1 MKLDIENL
9 ENSLFDLIDQVKV
22 IISEDFW
29 ENILM
34 NCTKNELFVLL
45 LLYRK
50 SDVNMTQI
58 AEYIGAP
65 LNTTTGIVGRMEKK
79 DMVRRV
85 RSEGDKRVVTI
96 VLTEFG
102 KKQVGD
108 ILGMFLQYGQM
119 VIKALSAEE
128 LTLMSSIIGKVV
140 SLLQNNK
147 LKSTTEE
154 KKIRKIVIE

>member
-1 MKLDIENL
+1 MENI
-9 ENSLFDLIDQVKV
+9 LFDLIDQVKV
-22 IISEDFW
+22 IISEDIW

-34 NCTKNELFVLL
+34 NCTKNELFVLM

-79 DMVRRV
+79 DMIRRV
-85 RSEGDKRVVTI
+85 RSESDKRVVTI

-102 KKQVGD
+102 RKQVGD
-108 ILGMFLQYGQM
+108 IFGMFLQYGQI
-119 VIKALSAEE
+119 VISTLSAEE
-128 LTLMSSIIGKVV
+128 LTLLSGVIGKVV
-140 SLLQNNK
+140 AILQNNK
-147 LKSTTEE
+147 PLSVATE
-154 KKIRKIVIE
+154 KKIRKIEIE

>member
-1 MKLDIENL
+1 MKLDINNL

-65 LNTTTGIVGRMEKK
+65 LNTTTGIVGRMEKR

-96 VLTEFG
+96 VLTDFG

-108 ILGMFLQYGQM
+108 ILGTFLQYGQM
-119 VIKALSAEE
+119 VISTLNAEE
-128 LTLMSSIIGKVV
+128 LTLMSSVIGKVV
-140 SLLQNNK
+140 GILQNNK
-147 LKSTTEE
+147 LMSTTTE

>member
-1 MKLDIENL
+1 M
-9 ENSLFDLIDQVKV
+9 LFR
-22 IISEDFW
+22 S
-29 ENILM
+29 
-34 NCTKNELFVLL
+34 
-45 LLYRK
+45 
-50 SDVNMTQI
+50 NMTQI

-65 LNTTTGIVGRMEKK
+65 LNTTTGIVGRMEKR

-108 ILGMFLQYGQM
+108 ILGTFLQYGQM
-119 VIKALSAEE
+119 VIKTLSGEE
-128 LTLMSSIIGKVV
+128 MSLMSGVIGKVV
-140 SLLQNNK
+140 SILQNNK

>member
-9 ENSLFDLIDQVKV
+9 ESSLFDLIDQFKV
-22 IISEDFW
+22 ILSEAFW

-85 RSEGDKRVVTI
+85 RHEGDKRVVTI
-96 VLTEFG
+96 VLTDFG

-108 ILGMFLQYGQM
+108 ILGMFLQYGQL
-119 VIKALSAEE
+119 VISSLSAEE
-128 LTLMSSIIGKVV
+128 LTLMSGVIGKVV
-140 SLLQNNK
+140 AILQNNK
-147 LKSTTEE
+147 RISVTPE
-154 KKIRKIVIE
+154 KKIRKIEIG

>member
-1 MKLDIENL
+1 MKLDIDNL

-22 IISEDFW
+22 IISEAFW

-65 LNTTTGIVGRMEKK
+65 LNTTTGIVGRMEKR
-79 DMVRRV
+79 DMIRRV

-96 VLTEFG
+96 VLTDIG

-108 ILGMFLQYGQM
+108 ILGTFLQYGQM
-119 VIKALSAEE
+119 VIKTLSAEE
-128 LTLMSSIIGKVV
+128 VSLMSGVIGKVV
-140 SLLQNNK
+140 GILQNNK
-147 LKSTTEE
+147 LMSTTAE
-154 KKIRKIVIE
+154 KKIRKIEIE

>member
-1 MKLDIENL
+1 MKLDIDNL

>member
-1 MKLDIENL
+1 LKLDIENL

-96 VLTEFG
+96 VLTDFG
-102 KKQVGD
+102 QKQVGD
-108 ILGMFLQYGQM
+108 ILGMFLKHGQM
-119 VIKALSAEE
+119 VISTLSAEE
-128 LTLMSSIIGKVV
+128 LTLMSGVIGKVV
-140 SLLQNNK
+140 AILQNSK
-147 LKSTTEE
+147 RISVTTE
-154 KKIRKIVIE
+154 KKIRKIEIG

>member
-22 IISEDFW
+22 IISEAFW

-65 LNTTTGIVGRMEKK
+65 LNTTTGIVGRMEKR

-108 ILGMFLQYGQM
+108 ILGTFLQYGQM
-119 VIKALSAEE
+119 VISTLSAEE
-128 LTLMSSIIGKVV
+128 MSLMSGVIGKVV
-140 SLLQNNK
+140 SILQNNK
-147 LKSTTEE
+147 LMSVPTD

>member
-1 MKLDIENL
+1 MKLDIDNL

-34 NCTKNELFVLL
+34 NCTKNELFILL
-45 LLYRK
+45 LIYRK

-96 VLTEFG
+96 VLTDFG

-128 LTLMSSIIGKVV
+128 MSLMSGVIGKVV
-140 SLLQNNK
+140 SILQNNK
-147 LKSTTEE
+147 RMSVPTD